1 MKRDRLTTERLHLIL
16 MLALT
21 FSTGVVD
28 AVGYL
33 GLDRVFTGNMTGN
46 VVILGMALAGGAS
59 LPVLRPALA
68 LLGFMF
74 GAAVAGRLLRP
85 DGPGWGS
92 RSSGAFL
99 AVAAGLAALAAVA
112 FLVPEADRGPTGTV
126 VTTVLAILMGVQA
139 ATARRLK
146 VTDVTTVVVTST
158 IVGLSSE
165 SRLAGGTGGFW
176 RRRSLAVV
184 LILLGA
190 LAGGTALR
198 WHLGLGLA
206 LSAALTAA
214 VVGVGHARHRKDAHT
229 AARGRLDVTPLS
241 PDRHS

>member
-1 MKRDRLTTERLHLIL
+1 MKRDPLTTERLHLIL

-46 VVILGMALAGGAS
+46 VVVLGMALAGGAS

-68 LLGFMF
+68 LLGFML
-74 GAAVAGRLLRP
+74 GAAATGRLLRP
-85 DGPGWGS
+85 DGPGWG
-92 RSSGAFL
+92 RRTSGAFL
-99 AVAAGLAALAAVA
+99 AVAVGLAALAVVAVV
-112 FLVPEADRGPTGTV
+112 VPGADAGPAGTV
-126 VTTVLAILMGVQA
+126 VTSVLAVLMGAQA

-146 VTDVTTVVVTST
+146 VADVTTVVVTST
-158 IVGLSSE
+158 IVALSSE
-165 SRLAGGTGGFW
+165 SRLAGGTGAFW
-176 RRRSLAVV
+176 RRRALAIG

-190 LAGGTALR
+190 LAGGTAVR

-206 LSAALTAA
+206 ISAALTAV
-214 VVGVGHARHRKDAHT
+214 VVGLGHARHRKDA
-229 AARGRLDVTPLS
+229 AA
-241 PDRHS
+241 DRYVAA